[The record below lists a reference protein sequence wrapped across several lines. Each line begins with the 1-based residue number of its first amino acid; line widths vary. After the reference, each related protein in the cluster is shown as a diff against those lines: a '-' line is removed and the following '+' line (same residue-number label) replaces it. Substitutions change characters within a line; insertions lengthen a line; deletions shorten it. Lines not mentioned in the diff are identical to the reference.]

1 MTLASTPIEK
11 LVPIEPKWAAPA
23 TVIAMVTTRSGG
35 VSKPPFDSFNL
46 ALHVKDDSTDVDS
59 NRTLLQRLL
68 GEGIHLQWLEQVHGT
83 QIVHAERGA
92 GECRGDAVY
101 IDSPGLAGVVMTADC
116 LPVFFAA
123 RDGGSVAVAHAGW
136 RGLADGILERTLAC
150 FSLPASEVIVW
161 LGPAIG
167 PCHFEVGAEVRD
179 IFLNSTDDEQVRSL
193 IDAQGFRPTTNAVK
207 YLADLYALAR
217 LKLLEAGVTS
227 VNGGGACTYCDAAR
241 FYSYRRDG
249 ATGRMASVIG
259 LRPIS

>member
-1 MTLASTPIEK
+1 MTLASLQIEK
-11 LVPIEPKWAAPA
+11 LVPIVPQWDVPA
-23 TVIAMVTTRSGG
+23 TVVALVTTRSGG
-35 VSKPPFDSFNL
+35 LSKPPFDSFNL
-46 ALHVKDDSTDVDS
+46 ARHVKDNATAVDA
-59 NRTLLQRLL
+59 NRALLQGLL
-68 GEGIHLQWLEQVHGT
+68 GEDIHLQWLEQVHGT

-92 GECRGDAVY
+92 GECQGDAVY
-101 IDSPGLAGVVMTADC
+101 IDAPGLAGAVLTADC

-150 FSLPASEVIVW
+150 FSLPVSEVIVW
-161 LGPAIG
+161 MGPAIG

-179 IFLNSTDDEQVRSL
+179 IFLSSTDDGQLRSL
-193 IDAQGFRPTTNAVK
+193 LDAEGFRPTANTGK

-217 LKLLEAGVTS
+217 LKLLAAGVVAVS
-227 VNGGGACTYCDAAR
+227 GGGGCTYCDVEH

-259 LRPIS
+259 LRPIP